1 MVNAGAIVVASLLRK
16 DLSPADRFD
25 YVMTQYRRVVGG
37 EHLGFNNAV
46 YLSEKATASRNFAL
60 GYYLQENRCFP
71 EESSLGATMDLYFQL
86 CSLEVNA
93 NSAAVMASTLAN
105 GGTCPITGEQ
115 VLSSTSVRNTL
126 ALMHSCGMYDY
137 SGEFAFKVGLPAKS
151 AVSGAVVVVI
161 PNVLGLCLWSPPL
174 DRTGNSVRGVQF
186 CNQLLQR
193 FQFHPYECVRDGA
206 TAPSAQD
213 KADPRL
219 RKSDID
225 ANRVVGLLFGAY
237 NGDLTALRRMA
248 LAGPDTMRAADYDG
262 RTALHV
268 AAAEGHLDCVRFL
281 VEGCKVP
288 VNALD
293 RWGCTP
299 LDDAIKFD
307 RESVRRY
314 LEFFVKLNVLNE

>member
-1 MVNAGAIVVASLLRK
+1 MINAGAIVVASLLRAE
-16 DLSPADRFD
+16 LSPADRFD
-25 YVMTQYRRVVGG
+25 YVMTQYRRLVGG
-37 EHLGFNNAV
+37 EYLGFNNAI

-60 GYYLQENRCFP
+60 GYYLKENRCFP
-71 EESSLGATMDLYFQL
+71 EGSSIGTTMDLYFQL
-86 CSLEVNA
+86 CSVEVNA

-105 GGTCPITGEQ
+105 GGTCPITGDQ
-115 VLSSTSVRNTL
+115 VLSPTSVRNTL
-126 ALMHSCGMYDY
+126 ALMQSCGMYDY
-137 SGEFAFKVGLPAKS
+137 SGAFAFQVGLPAKS
-151 AVSGAVVVVI
+151 SVSGAVVVVI

-186 CNQLLQR
+186 CNHLVER
-193 FQFHPYECVRDGA
+193 FQFHPYECVRGGA
-206 TAPSAQD
+206 TTAATSVQD

-219 RKSDID
+219 RKSDVD
-225 ANRVVGLLFGAY
+225 ANRVGGLLFGAY

-248 LAGPDTMRAADYDG
+248 LAGQDTMTAADYDG

-281 VEGCKVP
+281 VEGCNVP

-299 LDDAIKFD
+299 LDDAVKFV
-307 RESVRRY
+307 REPVRRY
-314 LEFFVKLNVLNE
+314 LEFFVKVK